1 MVLAAG
7 AAHAEV
13 TFSGKAE
20 FGVNRTAKA
29 AAVAAV
35 AGVENEAFA
44 AANATEGGT
53 PITTGVDIAAKAATG
68 STADASDATTLAAA
82 NAKVAAARQDLA
94 ELEVGLRD
102 ATAVTSGDND
112 ALATGIAAGSSA
124 AILNAF
130 TDGIALAKARLFAAE
145 AALAAEKGTA
155 AVAAVGAGDMV
166 AYSGYDME
174 VAVSSTLDNGMVV
187 SAGIRHGRWFHR

>member
-1 MVLAAG
+1 MLNKIVYLRDPHPSEPIIFNSDELYTKRILLTTTSLVLAAG

-82 NAKVAAARQDLA
+82 NAKALLLQDQDLA
-94 ELEVGLRD
+94 ELEVASTRRNCSYLQ
-102 ATAVTSGDND
+102 VT
-112 ALATGIAAGSSA
+112 T
-124 AILNAF
+124 
-130 TDGIALAKARLFAAE
+130 
-145 AALAAEKGTA
+145 
-155 AVAAVGAGDMV
+155 
-166 AYSGYDME
+166 
-174 VAVSSTLDNGMVV
+174 TL
-187 SAGIRHGRWFHR
+187 